1 MLNSAFFVALDHGL
15 LTTTCM
21 TPASLLRFVIDDHR
35 LYQQNLLKREKK
47 ATFRKEKEFGRK
59 RRSVQHDNHDHD
71 HDHQQDDTYSI
82 DNHEYL
88 SAVKITPPMFIDLCP
103 ALLVQLDQRACLEV
117 VKVELGK
124 KDKAFLMG
132 K

>member
-1 MLNSAFFVALDHGL
+1 
-15 LTTTCM
+15 M

-35 LYQQNLLKREKK
+35 LNQQNLLRRVKK
-47 ATFRKEKEFGRK
+47 ATYTKTKDVGRE
-59 RRSVQHDNHDHD
+59 RRSVEHDDHG
-71 HDHQQDDTYSI
+71 HDHQQDEIYSI
-82 DNHEYL
+82 DDHEYL
-88 SAVKITPPMFIDLCP
+88 STVKVTPPMFIDLCP

-117 VKVELGK
+117 VKVELGR